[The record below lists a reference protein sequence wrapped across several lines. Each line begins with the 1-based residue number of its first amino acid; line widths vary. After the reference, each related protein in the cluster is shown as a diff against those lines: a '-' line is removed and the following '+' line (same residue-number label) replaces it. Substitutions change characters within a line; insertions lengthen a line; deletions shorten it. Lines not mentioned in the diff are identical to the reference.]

1 MFFDDVSVP
10 AANLIGE
17 EGKGFKYILSGM
29 NAERILIASE
39 CIGDAKWFIKTASKY
54 CAGNER
60 FSGGLLVKTKAY
72 NSRLL
77 KPMRVCVQQNWWFK
91 TPRRNTNLARIAG
104 LRPIWPRCSLLKQ
117 AGRQAKHVSRLLA
130 DLDFAAEYDVERK
143 FRETRLYQVA
153 PHFHQSDTFIHFGA
167 CARPAKVILMDK
179 PEDWVGKE
187 EEHRA
192 LLTQE
197 LVNKYRA
204 TIERSLI
211 GGGGSVPK
219 EVVPLGLH
227 WCLCQPIVP
236 TSDLASDGHLEK
248 GKFLPPVP
256 LPRRMFAGSTVQFN
270 APLTIGAEIT
280 RKSRIASVAKKTGS
294 TGELYFVKIEQ
305 SLSR

>member
-1 MFFDDVSVP
+1 
-10 AANLIGE
+10 
-17 EGKGFKYILSGM
+17 
-29 NAERILIASE
+29 
-39 CIGDAKWFIKTASKY
+39 
-54 CAGNER
+54 
-60 FSGGLLVKTKAY
+60 
-72 NSRLL
+72 
-77 KPMRVCVQQNWWFK
+77 
-91 TPRRNTNLARIAG
+91 
-104 LRPIWPRCSLLKQ
+104 
-117 AGRQAKHVSRLLA
+117 
-130 DLDFAAEYDVERK
+130 
-143 FRETRLYQVA
+143 
-153 PHFHQSDTFIHFGA
+153 
-167 CARPAKVILMDK
+167 MDK

-294 TGELYFVKIEQ
+294 TGELYFVKIEHRFLADGAVSLEERQTLVYRESPKDQLPMPQ
-305 SLSR
+305 SEGADVSPWPIAKEITPSSAMLFRYSALTFNSHRIHYDLDYVTGEEGYPGLVVHGPLIASWLLQLASEQLGTDHIASFSFQAKSPAFCDQRLFLVAKLDDGGLSMAAIGADGRLVMEAEAKL